1 MSSIFQPEL
10 PPGPHQKLARYRQLS
25 SRSSVHV
32 SPLCLG
38 GMSIGD
44 QWSEMFGSMD
54 KESSFKLLDTYYDAG
69 GNWIDTANIYQEG
82 SSEEFIGEWMEQR
95 DIRSQMIIA
104 TKGISNAPAWLVVK
118 ANDYARSTGKT
129 PFVVY
134 QAPYS
139 ILKRDI
145 EREILPMC
153 QHEGIALTLYFVLAA
168 GHIRTT
174 AEEEQRRTSG
184 EQGRQGFFFGPWER
198 TPDEVK
204 VCDGL
209 EKLAAEI
216 GVKNINALYII
227 GPKQADLDRICGIY
241 NDASTN
247 LKSGSGG
254 KMYGLEGDI
263 SSKTEA
269 KRLAEEVAKVQPYVT
284 VLFNNAGIQAG
295 QFVPPSEASAAAYVS
310 AFFDKIE
317 PQDFNNVLNTNA
329 VGAYWLTFAFLPLLE
344 KWKNS
349 DEEVTKKFVP
359 QMSLPGHSNEAGIAV
374 APSDKKWGFEIPTV
388 KTGGT
393 KHDVGA
399 LALCLI
405 TNWFINGETVLI
417 DGGTLLKHPSSY

>member
-1 MSSIFQPEL
+1 MSTQIDLEGQCATNLFNLKNVVAVVTGGGSGIGL
-10 PPGPHQKLARYRQLS
+10 MIS
-25 SRSSVHV
+25 ST
-32 SPLCLG
+32 L
-38 GMSIGD
+38 I
-44 QWSEMFGSMD
+44 
-54 KESSFKLLDTYYDAG
+54 
-69 GNWIDTANIYQEG
+69 ANG
-82 SSEEFIGEWMEQR
+82 
-95 DIRSQMIIA
+95 A
-104 TKGISNAPAWLVVK
+104 TV
-118 ANDYARSTGKT
+118 
-129 PFVVY
+129 
-134 QAPYS
+134 
-139 ILKRDI
+139 
-145 EREILPMC
+145 
-153 QHEGIALTLYFVLAA
+153 
-168 GHIRTT
+168 
-174 AEEEQRRTSG
+174 
-184 EQGRQGFFFGPWER
+184 
-198 TPDEVK
+198 
-204 VCDGL
+204 
-209 EKLAAEI
+209 
-216 GVKNINALYII
+216 YII

-284 VLFNNAGIQAG
+284 VLFNNAGIQAR

-359 QMSLPGHSNEAGIAV
+359 QVIMTSSMNGWTKDSATSGRSYPYMFSKSAIGHATSSLAHELLPLGIRMSLPGHSNEAGIAV

>member
-1 MSSIFQPEL
+1 MRSP
-10 PPGPHQKLARYRQLS
+10 ARVLFSQLS
-25 SRSSVHV
+25 LCKYPRSENAMSTQIDLEGQCATNLFNLKNVV
-32 SPLCLG
+32 AVVTG
-38 GMSIGD
+38 GGSGIGL
-44 QWSEMFGSMD
+44 MI
-54 KESSFKLLDTYYDAG
+54 SSTL
-69 GNWIDTANIYQEG
+69 IANG
-82 SSEEFIGEWMEQR
+82 
-95 DIRSQMIIA
+95 A
-104 TKGISNAPAWLVVK
+104 TV
-118 ANDYARSTGKT
+118 
-129 PFVVY
+129 
-134 QAPYS
+134 
-139 ILKRDI
+139 
-145 EREILPMC
+145 
-153 QHEGIALTLYFVLAA
+153 
-168 GHIRTT
+168 
-174 AEEEQRRTSG
+174 
-184 EQGRQGFFFGPWER
+184 
-198 TPDEVK
+198 
-204 VCDGL
+204 
-209 EKLAAEI
+209 
-216 GVKNINALYII
+216 YII

-359 QMSLPGHSNEAGIAV
+359 QVIMTSSMNGWTKDSATSGRSYPYMFSKSAIGHATSSLAHELLPLGIRVNGIAPGLFPTEMSLPGHSNEAGIAV

>member
-1 MSSIFQPEL
+1 MRSP
-10 PPGPHQKLARYRQLS
+10 ARVLFSQLS
-25 SRSSVHV
+25 LCKYPRSENAMSTQIDLEGQCATNLFNLKNVV
-32 SPLCLG
+32 AVVTG
-38 GMSIGD
+38 GGSGIGL
-44 QWSEMFGSMD
+44 MI
-54 KESSFKLLDTYYDAG
+54 SSTL
-69 GNWIDTANIYQEG
+69 IANG
-82 SSEEFIGEWMEQR
+82 
-95 DIRSQMIIA
+95 A
-104 TKGISNAPAWLVVK
+104 TV
-118 ANDYARSTGKT
+118 
-129 PFVVY
+129 
-134 QAPYS
+134 
-139 ILKRDI
+139 
-145 EREILPMC
+145 
-153 QHEGIALTLYFVLAA
+153 
-168 GHIRTT
+168 
-174 AEEEQRRTSG
+174 
-184 EQGRQGFFFGPWER
+184 
-198 TPDEVK
+198 
-204 VCDGL
+204 
-209 EKLAAEI
+209 
-216 GVKNINALYII
+216 YII

-269 KRLAEEVAKVQPYVT
+269 KRLSEEVAKVQPYVT

-317 PQDFNNVLNTNA
+317 PKDFNNVLNTNA
-329 VGAYWLTFAFLPLLE
+329 VGAYWLSFAFLPLLE
-344 KWKNS
+344 RWKNS

-359 QMSLPGHSNEAGIAV
+359 QVIMTSSMNGWTKDSATSGRSYPYMFSKSAIGHATSSLAHELLPLGIRVNGIAPGLFPTEMSLPGHSNEAGIAV